1 MRRPL
6 CLSRVW
12 ARVWQNS
19 DLWRAASCTAMLLA
33 LSTLLALSLP
43 VPKSEWPPTFESLSH
58 TNDTLQAAIAAHPP
72 FGDWLNS
79 PDYSTSGTETT
90 VDELKAHYL
99 KQVSA
104 RRFRTHVNTIRW
116 EGSLRRVTRRIAA
129 RYEKIKA
136 CGSNCGQQLGEGHE
150 LDIAVQKKLREALAG
165 ANARTSRYNQVEP
178 PLLSIPGSSMT
189 YRDGAEQGDNAQPR
203 AADAQKQHRGGA
215 GHSQGDTLS
224 LPERHAGRASGRA

>member
-6 CLSRVW
+6 CLIRVW
-12 ARVWQNS
+12 ARVWQV
-19 DLWRAASCTAMLLA
+19 MLLT

-79 PDYSTSGTETT
+79 PDYSTSGTENT
-90 VDELKAHYL
+90 VDDLKAHYL